1 MILRLLLQLKEA
13 AKADGLLSVCFNLF
27 TKKANG
33 SDARMIHVVLIS
45 WKKMTWN

>member
-13 AKADGLLSVCFNLF
+13 AKVDGLLSVCFNLF

-33 SDARMIHVVLIS
+33 SDANGSDARMIHVVLIS
-45 WKKMTWN
+45 WT